1 MLNKNVW
8 IPILIL
14 VLVAIGF
21 GLFYRQKVANQEP
34 VKVSKPVDVSKPEVS
49 EGSPVTETPEG
60 HFHADGTF
68 HAQPHAD
75 ATADVAGE
83 NPGGG
88 GAADRSGAVSPGG
101 GSASQRVPRSDESVP
116 PVSVKLDPETQARV
130 DALYKQSDALAEEAS
145 VWNDKLYAERE
156 AFLKGQ
162 EALKA
167 ENQKLRQM
175 RKDPNVDEATYR
187 AFDAALDAKMRAQHA
202 VFLRR
207 DAQHKQNVERWDESM
222 RLIDEARRLQG
233 IK

>member
-116 PVSVKLDPETQARV
+116 PAVRLDPETQARV
-130 DALYKQSDALAEEAS
+130 DALYKQADALSAEAR
-145 VWNDKLYAERE
+145 VWNDKLYAESQNLHKLIETLR
-156 AFLKGQ
+156 
-162 EALKA
+162 A
-167 ENQKLRQM
+167 ENQKRREM
-175 RKDPNVDEATYR
+175 GDDPNVDEATYR
-187 AFDAALDAKMRAQHA
+187 AFDAALDAKMRAQNA
-202 VFLRR
+202 EVVRLN
-207 DAQHKQNVERWDESM
+207 DLYIQNVERLEESM
-222 RLIDEARRLQG
+222 RLRDESKRLQG